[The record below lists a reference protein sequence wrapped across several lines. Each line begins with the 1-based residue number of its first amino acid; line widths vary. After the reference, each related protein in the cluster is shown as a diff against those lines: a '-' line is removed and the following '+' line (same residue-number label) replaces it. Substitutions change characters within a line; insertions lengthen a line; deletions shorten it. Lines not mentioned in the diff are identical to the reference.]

1 MGTTA
6 MYELLRHCVDD
17 DAAAW
22 QEFNLI
28 TIRIASTP
36 IERELVQFGVPL
48 DKNHDLLQ
56 DQ

>member
-1 MGTTA
+1 